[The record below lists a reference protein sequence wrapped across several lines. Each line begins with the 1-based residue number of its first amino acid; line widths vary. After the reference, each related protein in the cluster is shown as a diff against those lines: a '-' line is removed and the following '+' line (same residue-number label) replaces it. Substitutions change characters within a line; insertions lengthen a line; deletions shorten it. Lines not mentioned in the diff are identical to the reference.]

1 MIPILYAATETA
13 FTTNGIGR
21 LAEITNCVVT
31 EERNGIFECE
41 FDYPVTGKRYAD
53 IAEGKIIYCTYD
65 DSGDKEPFVIY
76 RRSAPIDGI
85 VTFNAHHISYRLS
98 NVILKPIT
106 ASGIAA
112 TFTAFTNANNLMT
125 SNPFTFWTNK
135 STAGTFK
142 TEDPVSIRSILAG
155 TEGSVLDVFGTG
167 EYKFE
172 KFLVR
177 LYTNRGSDNNVTI
190 RYGKNLTNL
199 KQEIDAE
206 TVYNSVV
213 PYYNSG
219 DNHVYGS
226 VVKRTGTAD
235 ADVVAVPLDLT
246 SKFSGTVPTTA
257 QLNSAAA
264 TYLSSNE
271 PWLAGETLDVD
282 FVALWQTQE
291 YENIAPLER
300 VKLCDT
306 VTVSYPALGIVNAK
320 IKVIKTE
327 YDVLGEKYKKITL
340 GTPKASFAETI
351 LTAAGNMINDDT
363 RSLVSQDVMAA
374 AIQHATDLISGGL
387 GGHVVFQYD
396 ANGKPQEILIMDTED
411 ISTAVHVLRM
421 NVNGIGFSSN
431 GINGPYSSAW
441 TLDGS
446 FVADFITAGHLS
458 ANRIQGGILTLGGNN
473 NADGQIQ
480 MYNASGTLIGDWNV
494 TKLSNQYFSTNIYN
508 EQDWAGNPPDP
519 SRSPLSE
526 SYYTVENAWNALPGF
541 SGVVRTYTYNT
552 QTQTWDMTAVRNR
565 MYSWGNN
572 FRFSRAIFPDG
583 GIKFAISSD
592 DVDEYAHIEL
602 RPLGQPSPDRN
613 IGFAV
618 YNDNGTTDSTHPLVN
633 QLGLVTATTTRDGF
647 MSSSHVTTLNGKL
660 NNTNDTFTGTLTLH
674 GDIATNG
681 TGYGMKLYDG
691 TNNYYGI
698 YDNNS
703 NFWMGANGGSG
714 ATHRGNTYISAGWNT
729 TDNVANSTIYVSI
742 PASRNGGSNA
752 SNYAVYHANNYTS
765 MPAATASA
773 KGLMTAAQ
781 FTKLSN
787 CKVGE
792 FKLANKSIPIGN
804 IAANSYAD
812 SSATSVAE
820 TGYTFLGVIGH
831 VNSARGFYLS
841 GIDCNST
848 NNTVTLSAR
857 NITSSQISSATCTVR
872 CLYYKAPATS

>member
-1 MIPILYAATETA
+1 MIPILYEATETA

-21 LAEITNCVVT
+21 LADITRCEVT

-41 FDYPVTGKRYAD
+41 FDYPVTGKWYSS

-125 SNPFTFWTNK
+125 SNPFTFWTDK

-142 TEDPVSIRSILAG
+142 TENPVSIRSILAG

-172 KFLVR
+172 KFVVR
-177 LYTNRGSDNNVTI
+177 LYTTRGSDNNVTI
-190 RYGKNLTNL
+190 RYGKNLTDL

-206 TVYNSVV
+206 SVYNSVV
-213 PYYNSG
+213 PYYDSG
-219 DNHVYGS
+219 DTHVYGS
-226 VVKRTGTAD
+226 LVKRTGTAD
-235 ADVVAVPLDLT
+235 ADVVAVPLDLS
-246 SKFSGTVPTTA
+246 SKFSSTVPTVN

-264 TYLSSNE
+264 TFLSSNE

-282 FVALWQTQE
+282 FVALWQTPE

-320 IKVIKTE
+320 IKVIRTE
-327 YDVLGEKYKKITL
+327 YDVLGEKYRKITL
-340 GTPKASFAETI
+340 GTPKSSFAETI
-351 LTAAGNMINDDT
+351 LTAAGNMINNDT
-363 RSLVSQDVMAA
+363 RNLVSTDVMEA
-374 AIQHATDLISGGL
+374 AITAATDLITGGM
-387 GGHVVFQYD
+387 GGHVVLQYD

-411 ISTAVHVLRM
+411 TSTAVHVLRM

-526 SYYTVENAWNALPGF
+526 SFYTVENSWNALPGF
-541 SGVVRTYTYNT
+541 SGIVRTYTYNT

-583 GIKFAISSD
+583 GIKFQLSSD
-592 DVDEYAHIEL
+592 DVDNYAHVEL
-602 RPLGQPSPDRN
+602 RSLGQASPDRN

-618 YNDNGTTDSTHPLVN
+618 YNDQGTLDSSHPLVN
-633 QLGLVTATTTRDGF
+633 QLGLVIASTTRDGF
-647 MSSSHVTTLNGKL
+647 MSAAQVTSLNGKVDKAG
-660 NNTNDTFTGTLTLH
+660 DTMTGTLNSR
-674 GDIATNG
+674 DIITTG
-681 TGYGMKLYDG
+681 TGYGFKLTDG
-691 TNNYYGI
+691 TNEYYAA
-698 YDNNS
+698 YDNAS
-703 NFWMGANGGSG
+703 NFWIGANGNSG
-714 ATHRGNTYISAGWNT
+714 ATHRGNTYISTGWNT
-729 TDNVANSTIYVSI
+729 GSNAANASIYVSV
-742 PASRNGGSNA
+742 PAARNGGTSA
-752 SNYAVYHANNYTS
+752 SNYAVYHAGNYTS
-765 MPAATASA
+765 IPAATSSA
-773 KGLMTAAQ
+773 KGLMTASQ
-781 FTKLSN
+781 YTKLDN
-787 CKVGE
+787 CKIGDLLV
-792 FKLANKSIPIGN
+792 KSQSITIGN
-804 IAANSYAD
+804 ISANSYAD

-820 TGYTFLGVIGH
+820 TGWTLLGILGYE
-831 VNSARGFYLS
+831 NSARGFYLS
-841 GIDCNST
+841 GIEVDSANSKI
-848 NNTVTLSAR
+848 TLHAR
-857 NITSSQISSATCTVR
+857 NVTSSQISSASCSVR
-872 CLYYKAPATS
+872 CLYSKAPATS